1 MARKKTSAVEDLLD
15 LGAML
20 PWWGGVALAVISYLV
35 LHGLTGFAAASV
47 TRPGQVIGLMFGSL
61 AIMGQYLIP
70 PIFLLGAAI
79 SAWKRSKR
87 TELISNVA
95 QAKGANALD
104 GMSWREFEML
114 VGEAFRLQGFDVVE
128 TGGGGADGGVDLVL
142 RKGSEKFLVQCKQW
156 KAYKVGVDIVRAL
169 YGVMAATRATG
180 GFVVTSGTFTAEAKA
195 FADGLNVTLM
205 DGQRLFGMVQQA
217 RQARASKKGNV
228 ESIAEIQST
237 AHPSAQSCPVC
248 ASSMVKRT
256 AKKGANAGS
265 QFWGCAKYPGCRGT
279 RAMV

>member
-20 PWWGGVALAVISYLV
+20 PWWVGVALAVISYLV

-47 TRPGQVIGLMFGSL
+47 TRPGQVIGLMVGSL
-61 AIMGQYLIP
+61 AIMGQYLVP

-87 TELISNVA
+87 TELVSNVA
-95 QAKGANALD
+95 QAKGANALE

-128 TGGGGADGGVDLVL
+128 SGGGGADGGVDLVL

-169 YGVMAATRATG
+169 YGVMAATGATG
-180 GFVVTSGTFTAEAKA
+180 GFVVTSGTFTVEAKA
-195 FADGLNVTLM
+195 FADGLNVTLL
-205 DGQRLFGMVQQA
+205 DGQRLFGMIQQA

-228 ESIAEIQST
+228 EPIAEIQST
-237 AHPSAQSCPVC
+237 AHPSAPSCPVC

>member
-1 MARKKTSAVEDLLD
+1 VARKKTSAVEDLLD

-20 PWWGGVALAVISYLV
+20 PWWVGVALAVISYLV

-47 TRPGQVIGLMFGSL
+47 TRPGQVIGLMVGSL
-61 AIMGQYLIP
+61 AIMGQYLVP

-87 TELISNVA
+87 TELVSNVA
-95 QAKGANALD
+95 QAKGANALE

-128 TGGGGADGGVDLVL
+128 SGGGGADGGVDLVL

-169 YGVMAATRATG
+169 YGVMAATGATG
-180 GFVVTSGTFTAEAKA
+180 GFVVTSGTFTVEAKA
-195 FADGLNVTLM
+195 FADGLNVTLL
-205 DGQRLFGMVQQA
+205 DGQRLFGMIQQA

-228 ESIAEIQST
+228 EPIAEIQST
-237 AHPSAQSCPVC
+237 AHPSAPSCPVC